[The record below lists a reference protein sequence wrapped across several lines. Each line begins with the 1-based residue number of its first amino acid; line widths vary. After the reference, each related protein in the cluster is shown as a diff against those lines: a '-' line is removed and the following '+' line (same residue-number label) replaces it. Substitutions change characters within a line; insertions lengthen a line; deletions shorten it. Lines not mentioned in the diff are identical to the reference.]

1 MLLLFLAMGFGF
13 SGYLL
18 PWNTLAFFA
27 TKVGTEITGQV
38 PVIGHSLMVFLRGG
52 EDVTGAT
59 LTRFFGFHVA
69 VLPGLATLLILVH
82 LALLQYFG
90 ISVPP
95 GVEARWNAAPA
106 ESRQMKF
113 FPNFFLRE
121 LMAWYIALGVLG
133 AVRAQTQN
141 TCVDCHS
148 LLDPPLQV
156 TKEQFS
162 RDIHAQ
168 KGLTC
173 ASCYGGDPTRADADA
188 MSKQAAFR
196 GKIAR
201 KQIPELCGR
210 CHSDAAFMRQYNP
223 SLRTDQLSQYKT
235 SVHGKRLAQGDT
247 KVAVCIDCH
256 GVHDL
261 RPASDTRSKVH
272 PLHVAETCSRC
283 HSNADYMKGY
293 SIPTDQFAKY
303 TTSVHHDAMTARGD
317 LSAPTCTTCHGN
329 HGAAPPGVGS
339 VQNVCSTCHVFQAQ
353 MYEKSSHKDAF
364 QAASLPGC
372 VVCHSNHGITHAT
385 DAKLGTG
392 PEAVCM
398 QCHSPGDACDQARAK
413 LLGDL
418 TSLDEAIKS
427 ANRVLSIA
435 ESSGME
441 VSQARLEQDQARGEL
456 TKARVTIHSFQ
467 TEPVEQDI
475 QAGLKIAAK
484 TQAEGKEALVER
496 NRRRMGLGLSLGAV
510 FIVLVG
516 LRLYIRQIEEKAK

>member
-1 MLLLFLAMGFGF
+1 MATWQNNKLRWALLLPL
-13 SGYLL
+13 
-18 PWNTLAFFA
+18 
-27 TKVGTEITGQV
+27 
-38 PVIGHSLMVFLRGG
+38 
-52 EDVTGAT
+52 
-59 LTRFFGFHVA
+59 
-69 VLPGLATLLILVH
+69 LLILC
-82 LALLQYFG
+82 G
-90 ISVPP
+90 
-95 GVEARWNAAPA
+95 AA
-106 ESRQMKF
+106 Q
-113 FPNFFLRE
+113 
-121 LMAWYIALGVLG
+121 
-133 AVRAQTQN
+133 AQTQN

-156 TKEQFS
+156 SKEQFS

-173 ASCYGGDPTRADADA
+173 ASCHGGDPTRADADA
-188 MSKQAAFR
+188 MSKQAGFR
-196 GKIAR
+196 GKIER

-256 GVHDL
+256 GLHDL
-261 RPASDTRSKVH
+261 RPATDTRSKVH
-272 PLHVAETCSRC
+272 PLNVAQTCSRC

-293 SIPTDQFAKY
+293 NIPTDQFAKY
-303 TTSVHHDAMTARGD
+303 STSVHHEAMTVRGD

-329 HGAAPPGVGS
+329 HGAAPPGVSS
-339 VQNVCSTCHVFQAQ
+339 VQNVCSTCHAFQAQ

-372 VVCHSNHGITHAT
+372 VVCHSNHAIQYPT

-413 LLGDL
+413 MLGDL
-418 TSLDEAIKS
+418 TTLDEAIKK
-427 ANRVLSIA
+427 ANKVLGIA

-441 VSQARLEQDQARGEL
+441 VGEARLEQDQARDAL

-467 TEPVEQDI
+467 TELVERDI

-484 TQAEGKEALVER
+484 TQAEGKAALVER
-496 NRRRMGLGLSLGAV
+496 NRRRMGLGFSLGAV
-510 FIVLVG
+510 LLVLVG
-516 LRLYIRQIEEKAK
+516 LRLYIRQIEARAQ